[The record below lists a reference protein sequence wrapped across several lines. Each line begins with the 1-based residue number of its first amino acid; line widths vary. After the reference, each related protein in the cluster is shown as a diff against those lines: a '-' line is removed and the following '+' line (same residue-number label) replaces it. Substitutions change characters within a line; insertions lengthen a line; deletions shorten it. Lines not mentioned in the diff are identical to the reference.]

1 MITKTSKLLHNSIR
15 KSFFFRHPQGQMIDG
30 SVSYC
35 KDYNW
40 AMTSR
45 LFDFGECLYN
55 TYTNE
60 YVYNFDHIVDGGLYT
75 PREIPRAEVLS
86 RSDIKQLTDLVKG
99 QLSANVTEMPFTLI
113 NSSTGKIAS
122 EWDAFFYD
130 SDNHIVSLVKID
142 YIMNHEKIEEAR
154 HNRTHFKE
162 HLLKQRT
169 QIITRDLKVQ
179 CFVGGKV
186 FADEI
191 VQQAYMSD
199 LHVIVPHKDTYKV
212 HLSPHGIRSV

>member
-1 MITKTSKLLHNSIR
+1 M
-15 KSFFFRHPQGQMIDG
+15 
-30 SVSYC
+30 
-35 KDYNW
+35 
-40 AMTSR
+40 
-45 LFDFGECLYN
+45 
-55 TYTNE
+55 
-60 YVYNFDHIVDGGLYT
+60 
-75 PREIPRAEVLS
+75 
-86 RSDIKQLTDLVKG
+86 KG
-99 QLSANVTEMPFTLI
+99 HLSANVTEMPCTLI
-113 NSSTGKIAS
+113 NISTGKIS
-122 EWDAFFYD
+122 SVWDVVLYD
-130 SDNHIVSLVKID
+130 SEHHIVSLVKID

-154 HNRTHFKE
+154 QNRTHFKE
-162 HLLKQRT
+162 HLSKQRT

>member
-1 MITKTSKLLHNSIR
+1 MITKTSKLLYNSIR
-15 KSFFFRHPQGQMIDG
+15 KSFFFRHTQGQMIDG

-40 AMTSR
+40 AMASG
-45 LFDFGECLYN
+45 LVDVGECLYN

-60 YVYNFDHIVDGGLYT
+60 YVYNFDQVVDGGLY
-75 PREIPRAEVLS
+75 IARAKVLCV
-86 RSDIKQLTDLVKG
+86 SDIKELTDLVKG
-99 QLSANVTEMPFTLI
+99 QLSANVTEMSFTLI
-113 NSSTGKIAS
+113 NSSTGKISS